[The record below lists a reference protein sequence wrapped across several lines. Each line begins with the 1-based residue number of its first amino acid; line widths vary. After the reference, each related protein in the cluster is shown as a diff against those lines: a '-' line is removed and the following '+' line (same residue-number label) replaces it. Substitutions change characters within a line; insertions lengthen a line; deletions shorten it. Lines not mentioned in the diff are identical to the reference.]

1 MKKEKNEKNINDKE
15 EKNYY
20 ENKIKELEEKIK
32 SNEKIK
38 KKMKLLMKI

>member
-20 ENKIKELEEKIK
+20 ENKIKELGEKIK